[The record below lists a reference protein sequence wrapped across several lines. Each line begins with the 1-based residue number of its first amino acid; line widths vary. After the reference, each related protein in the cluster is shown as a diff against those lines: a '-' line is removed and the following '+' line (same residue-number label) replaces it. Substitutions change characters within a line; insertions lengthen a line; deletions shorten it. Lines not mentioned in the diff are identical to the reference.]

1 MSDSSLRR
9 PRAVTA
15 GGRAFPV
22 AIRRHPR
29 ARRYV
34 IRLTAGG
41 ELRLTVPRGASI
53 GGGLAFAERQHDWIL
68 REWQRLEQHAAAWDS
83 GTELWYRGERVRLV
97 VDADGVILGGHRLK
111 RTDEAVGIRQ
121 TVEKFLRESGRSRAP
136 GPAGRARRRTSAVNA
151 SRDRPQSAVS
161 LGVLFDARIDCVEL
175 AADSD
180 AARGLGLHHVPRAR
194 ASPPAESLPALLARS
209 RVAVPG
215 VEGQRAVAAKVRER
229 SAVAARQRTTIVV
242 SAVSPR
248 RSFTAIRC
256 RPRTSG
262 QRTPRS

>member
-22 AIRRHPR
+22 AIRRHPK

-83 GTELWYRGERVRLV
+83 GTELWYRGDRVRLV
-97 VDADGVILGGHRLK
+97 VDAEGVILGAHRLK
-111 RTDEAVGIRQ
+111 RSHEAVGIRQ
-121 TVEKFLRESGRSRAP
+121 TVEKFLRGLAE
-136 GPAGRARRRTSAVNA
+136 
-151 SRDRPQSAVS
+151 
-161 LGVLFDARIDCVEL
+161 VEL
-175 AADSD
+175 P
-180 AARGLGLHHVPRAR
+180 ARL
-194 ASPPAESLPALLARS
+194 AEL
-209 RVAVPG
+209 
-215 VEGQRAVAAKVRER
+215 
-229 SAVAARQRTTIVV
+229 VAARRLATVRVTVRNQRSRWGSCSTRGSIALNWRLIQMPPEV
-242 SAVSPR
+242 SDYIMFHELAHRRQPNHSPR
-248 RSFTAIRC
+248 FWREVESLCPAWKDSERWLRSY
-256 RPRTSG
+256 G
-262 QRTPRS
+262 KDLL